1 MCWPMATFRARRHD
15 ADALRAKDARHR
27 AMLDAALDCVVTMDH
42 EGRVV
47 DFNPAAER
55 CFGYRADEVVGREM
69 AELIVPP
76 ELRER
81 HRRGLARY
89 VASEEPV
96 LLDR

>member
-1 MCWPMATFRARRHD
+1 
-15 ADALRAKDARHR
+15 
-27 AMLDAALDCVVTMDH
+27 MLDAALDCVVTMDH

-55 CFGYRADEVVGREM
+55 TFGHRAGDAIGRDM

-76 ELRER
+76 ELRDR

-89 VASEEPV
+89 LASEQAGRCSTVGWRSPACAPTEP
-96 LLDR
+96 RSRSS